1 MGYGLYNNKGS
12 FRNAASDSTVSAAW
26 LNTNWPITAKK
37 ISTNELEENSVKERF
52 TNPTLPNQDIAFIQ
66 QKLQGERPKIIGIL
80 KRARYRRVEKAIDAE
95 IARRA
100 AGGQVGVIQ
109 GNVSVLDFGNNP
121 LINPTIPKP
130 QTSIW
135 DSLFGTA
142 PLPEPTAPTGT
153 TGTGT
158 PTTTTLLKPIAPTG
172 AGATGTPTENPKSKK
187 NLYIGLGIGAG
198 VLVIGTVAYFALRKK
213 K

>member
-12 FRNAASDSTVSAAW
+12 FRNAASGSTVSSVW
-26 LNTNWPITAKK
+26 LNTNWPETAKK
-37 ISTNELEENSVKERF
+37 ISTNELEENYVKERF

-100 AGGQVGVIQ
+100 AGGQVGGFQ
-109 GNVSVLDFGNNP
+109 GNVSVPDFGNNP

-153 TGTGT
+153 TG
-158 PTTTTLLKPIAPTG
+158 TTTTLLKPIAPTG